1 MEKITK
7 ELFIGYLEELY
18 SDAKCA
24 LNYNNDY
31 ELLIS
36 IILSAQTTDKA
47 VNNVTPALFE
57 RFKDLESLKNA
68 NLEEVEEIIKPLG
81 LYKNKAKN
89 IISASK
95 SLVDHGYS
103 TIPDDFDILIKL
115 DGVGRKTANVFLS
128 EYFDKDT
135 LGVDTHIER
144 VSKRLGIA
152 DKGDTVLLTEQKL
165 KNFIQGYSSK
175 KIHHM
180 MIAFGRNKCS
190 AKKPLCEKC
199 KFKDC
204 CNK

>member
-68 NLEEVEEIIKPLG
+68 NLE
-81 LYKNKAKN
+81 
-89 IISASK
+89 
-95 SLVDHGYS
+95 
-103 TIPDDFDILIKL
+103 
-115 DGVGRKTANVFLS
+115 
-128 EYFDKDT
+128 
-135 LGVDTHIER
+135 
-144 VSKRLGIA
+144 
-152 DKGDTVLLTEQKL
+152 
-165 KNFIQGYSSK
+165 
-175 KIHHM
+175 
-180 MIAFGRNKCS
+180 
-190 AKKPLCEKC
+190 
-199 KFKDC
+199 
-204 CNK
+204 

>member
-7 ELFIGYLEELY
+7 ELVIGYLEELY

-115 DGVGRKTANVFLS
+115 EGVGRKTANVFLS

>member
-1 MEKITK
+1 M
-7 ELFIGYLEELY
+7 GYLEELY

>member
-1 MEKITK
+1 M
-7 ELFIGYLEELY
+7 
-18 SDAKCA
+18 
-24 LNYNNDY
+24 
-31 ELLIS
+31 
-36 IILSAQTTDKA
+36 
-47 VNNVTPALFE
+47 TPALFE

-190 AKKPLCEKC
+190 ANKPLCEKC